1 MVARA
6 WGSLTNE
13 VSWDS
18 NMGRIGMISRVQTSE
33 SLASGYSPSP
43 DLCPPFQAHDRP
55 SHPVSTT
62 SYSLVHRSL
71 GPWAHLLAH
80 PHLDH
85 SRVEELVQLTPSLEI
100 TPPTPTTRQ
109 AVAGEA

>member
-1 MVARA
+1 MSFQGPNFRKPGLWV
-6 WGSLTNE
+6 L
-13 VSWDS
+13 
-18 NMGRIGMISRVQTSE
+18 
-33 SLASGYSPSP
+33 PSP

-62 SYSLVHRSL
+62 SYSLVHRSR

-80 PHLDH
+80 PRLDH

-109 AVAGEA
+109 AEVAGEA